1 MLIPLPLLSIRTVN
15 TVTDSND
22 TSAMLPQCLLVKD
35 RQRYGRRFQE
45 SKIFLRFFFCH
56 VHPSLSVCTSAMNNL
71 FRYVC
76 VIFEN
81 ISLKL
86 IVNW

>member
-35 RQRYGRRFQE
+35 RQRYGRRFQV

-56 VHPSLSVCTSAMNNL
+56 VHPFLCLYLCNEQLISVRLCNFRKYL
-71 FRYVC
+71 FK
-76 VIFEN
+76 IN
-81 ISLKL
+81 S
-86 IVNW
+86 